1 MPAKNRLA
9 VKSLKQNQL
18 SIILKSGV
26 SYFWG
31 SNGVVSTVSKAS
43 GFDKRKKTITRTF
56 RIRQEWDNVLQE
68 EATRQGVS
76 VNVLVNKILRKYA
89 LYSRWNDRNNDTSL
103 PKRTLHKIINTCQV
117 EELAEAGTRSGA
129 LDAMN
134 LVNAMGLKLDYD
146 SFVYLVTEH
155 LGGPHFARWFQCFYH
170 PQESTDLFHVQ
181 HDFGH
186 AWSVFLESFLLSFL
200 RSMTGMDAKTRIYD
214 YAVTL
219 KVTHPKTKAV

>member
-1 MPAKNRLA
+1 
-9 VKSLKQNQL
+9 
-18 SIILKSGV
+18 
-26 SYFWG
+26 
-31 SNGVVSTVSKAS
+31 VSKAS

-56 RIRQEWDNVLQE
+56 RIRHEWDSVLQE

-89 LYSRWNDRNNDTSL
+89 VYSRWNDRNNDASL
-103 PKRTLHKIINTCQV
+103 PKRTLREIINTCQT

-134 LVNAMGLKLDYD
+134 LVNAMGLKLSYD
-146 SFVYLVTEH
+146 SFIYLVTEH

-170 PQESTDLFHVQ
+170 PQGSTDLFHVQ

-200 RSMTGMDAKTRIYD
+200 RSMIGMDAKTRVYD

>member
-1 MPAKNRLA
+1 M
-9 VKSLKQNQL
+9 
-18 SIILKSGV
+18 
-26 SYFWG
+26 
-31 SNGVVSTVSKAS
+31 SKAS

-56 RIRQEWDNVLQE
+56 RIRQEWDSVLQE

-89 LYSRWNDRNNDTSL
+89 LYSRWNDRNNDISL
-103 PKRTLHKIINTCQV
+103 PQRTLREILNTCQV
-117 EELAEAGTRSGA
+117 EELAEAGNRSGA

-134 LVNAMGLKLDYD
+134 LINAMGLKMNYD

-155 LGGPHFARWFQCFYH
+155 LGGPHFSRWFQCFYH
-170 PQESTDLFHVQ
+170 QRGNTDLFHIQ

-186 AWSVFLESFLLSFL
+186 AWSVFLEGFLLSFL
-200 RSMTGMDAKTRIYD
+200 HSIVGIDAKTRVYD

-219 KVTHPKTKAV
+219 EVTRSKIKAI